1 MRSDNDESVSVDN
14 RSEQPAVNVLTR
26 SQAREVAELE
36 SQRLDREE
44 EELWCMVEGEES
56 AQDALGVELE
66 PSVKKGEAETVQE
79 CERESVD
86 EVDEEN
92 GVPVELEREAECKSE
107 LESKLREIASEIEPV
122 RSGESNEEF
131 RRELREDAS
140 LREWRELGDR
150 RERGFAW
157 KKEVLVRGLYVTW
170 EEYMDV
176 LVVPMSF
183 RKRIMTLGHKRNGH
197 LSGEKVAAMVGRYFL
212 WPGMIKDVLAHCSSC
227 SECQLR
233 SKHRTMKAPVVERP
247 ILTEPFKSVAVDLV
261 GPLPK
266 GKGGHLAT
274 KWPEAVPLR
283 RVTARAVAEGLWSI
297 FSRTAIPERLL
308 SDQGSQFCG
317 KVVKELCGLLGIEK
331 LRTSPYHPETNGAV
345 ERMHGTFKSILGK
358 CIAEGLDWVGQVCF
372 VLFVLRQMPNS
383 DSGFSPFNMVFG
395 FRVRTP
401 LDALYHG
408 FYEMEGKEMG
418 VCEWVNGLAERLD
431 LMRDCAALKL
441 GKSRE
446 SRLKYVNRG
455 SKSRELEEGS
465 LVLYRVPGMSSK
477 LADSWEGPYKV
488 LAKKD
493 AVNYKIGKVGA
504 ETHAKV
510 VHINCLKQYVERRTV
525 NRLDVVLEEHVTA
538 TKVLSGVYDGFVQEE
553 LDELS
558 EYGEVFSDRPGGT
571 ERVVLKIDTGSHAP
585 IRQVLYSVPLGIRDA
600 VKKELEELE
609 ESGIIERSSSPWS
622 SPLVPVR
629 KPDGG
634 VRLCVDYRK
643 LNAITT
649 REPYCMPTLEEML
662 ERVGTG
668 CVLSKV
674 DLAKGFHQ
682 VAVDPEHKEKTCFTC
697 PFGKFQYCR
706 MPFGLTNAPA
716 IFQRLMDEVLV
727 NCSDFTNVYID
738 DILVVSRSWGV
749 HLEHLRELFRTL
761 KEAGLTCKIG
771 KCEFGRKKMMFLG
784 HEIGEGAICVPEAR
798 VQALREHPRPKTRR
812 QLRAFLGLVG
822 YYRRF
827 IAGFHRWSSLLTPH
841 TAAKGN
847 ERVEWT
853 DPMLVAFSELCNV

>member
-1 MRSDNDESVSVDN
+1 M
-14 RSEQPAVNVLTR
+14 
-26 SQAREVAELE
+26 
-36 SQRLDREE
+36 
-44 EELWCMVEGEES
+44 
-56 AQDALGVELE
+56 
-66 PSVKKGEAETVQE
+66 
-79 CERESVD
+79 
-86 EVDEEN
+86 
-92 GVPVELEREAECKSE
+92 
-107 LESKLREIASEIEPV
+107 
-122 RSGESNEEF
+122 
-131 RRELREDAS
+131 
-140 LREWRELGDR
+140 
-150 RERGFAW
+150 
-157 KKEVLVRGLYVTW
+157 
-170 EEYMDV
+170 
-176 LVVPMSF
+176 
-183 RKRIMTLGHKRNGH
+183 
-197 LSGEKVAAMVGRYFL
+197 
-212 WPGMIKDVLAHCSSC
+212 
-227 SECQLR
+227 
-233 SKHRTMKAPVVERP
+233 
-247 ILTEPFKSVAVDLV
+247 
-261 GPLPK
+261 
-266 GKGGHLAT
+266 
-274 KWPEAVPLR
+274 
-283 RVTARAVAEGLWSI
+283 
-297 FSRTAIPERLL
+297 
-308 SDQGSQFCG
+308 
-317 KVVKELCGLLGIEK
+317 
-331 LRTSPYHPETNGAV
+331 
-345 ERMHGTFKSILGK
+345 
-358 CIAEGLDWVGQVCF
+358 
-372 VLFVLRQMPNS
+372 
-383 DSGFSPFNMVFG
+383 
-395 FRVRTP
+395 
-401 LDALYHG
+401 
-408 FYEMEGKEMG
+408 
-418 VCEWVNGLAERLD
+418 
-431 LMRDCAALKL
+431 
-441 GKSRE
+441 
-446 SRLKYVNRG
+446 
-455 SKSRELEEGS
+455 
-465 LVLYRVPGMSSK
+465 
-477 LADSWEGPYKV
+477 
-488 LAKKD
+488 
-493 AVNYKIGKVGA
+493 
-504 ETHAKV
+504 
-510 VHINCLKQYVERRTV
+510 
-525 NRLDVVLEEHVTA
+525 
-538 TKVLSGVYDGFVQEE
+538 
-553 LDELS
+553 
-558 EYGEVFSDRPGGT
+558 
-571 ERVVLKIDTGSHAP
+571 
-585 IRQVLYSVPLGIRDA
+585 
-600 VKKELEELE
+600 KKELEELE

-853 DPMLVAFSELCNV
+853 DPMLVAFSELCNVLSNSVCLCVPRECDVFCLECDASGTGVGAVLSVERDGELLPVAFFSRQLRGAQCRYSAQELECLAAVEAVKHFSYYLYGRHFRLLTDHKGLESLRSGKQLNRRVYGWSLTLSEFDFTVVYRCGRDNIVADELSRCHAGNCGETTRLLEEGGDVGLGAKPRPT

>member
-1 MRSDNDESVSVDN
+1 
-14 RSEQPAVNVLTR
+14 
-26 SQAREVAELE
+26 
-36 SQRLDREE
+36 
-44 EELWCMVEGEES
+44 
-56 AQDALGVELE
+56 
-66 PSVKKGEAETVQE
+66 
-79 CERESVD
+79 
-86 EVDEEN
+86 
-92 GVPVELEREAECKSE
+92 
-107 LESKLREIASEIEPV
+107 
-122 RSGESNEEF
+122 
-131 RRELREDAS
+131 
-140 LREWRELGDR
+140 
-150 RERGFAW
+150 
-157 KKEVLVRGLYVTW
+157 
-170 EEYMDV
+170 
-176 LVVPMSF
+176 
-183 RKRIMTLGHKRNGH
+183 
-197 LSGEKVAAMVGRYFL
+197 MVGRYFL
-212 WPGMIKDVLAHCSSC
+212 WPGMIKDVLVHCSSC
-227 SECQLR
+227 SVCQLR
-233 SKHRTMKAPVVERP
+233 SKHRPRKAPVVERP
-247 ILTEPFKSVAVDLV
+247 ILTEPFESVAVDLV

-266 GKGGHLAT
+266 GKRGHQYILTYVCLAT

-283 RVTARAVAEGLWSI
+283 RVTARVVAEGLWSI

-317 KVVKELCGLLGIEK
+317 KVVKELCGLLCIQK
-331 LRTSPYHPETNGAV
+331 LRTSPYHPEMNGAV

-383 DSGFSPFNMVFG
+383 DSGFSPFDMVFG

-401 LDALYHG
+401 LHALYHG
-408 FYEMEGKEMG
+408 FYEMEGREMG

-488 LAKKD
+488 LAKKG

-538 TKVLSGVYDGFVQEE
+538 TKVLSGMCDGFVQEE
-553 LDELS
+553 LDELLS
-558 EYGEVFSDRPGGT
+558 EYGEVFSDRPG
-571 ERVVLKIDTGSHAP
+571 
-585 IRQVLYSVPLGIRDA
+585 GIRDA

-761 KEAGLTCKIG
+761 KEAGLTCMIG

-812 QLRAFLGLVG
+812 QLRAYLGLVG

-827 IAGFHRWSSLLTPH
+827 IAGFHRWFSLLTPH

-853 DPMLVAFSELCNV
+853 DPMLVAFSELCNVLSNSVCLCVPQECDVFCLECDASGTGVGAVLSVERDGELLPVAFFSRQLRGAQYRYSAQELECLAAVEAVKHFSYYLYGRYFRLLTDHKGLESLRSGKQLNRRVYGWSLMLSEFDFTVMYRCGRDNIVADELSRCHAGNCGEATRLLEEGGDVGLGANAKAHMSKEQREEKEDEDAGAE